1 MIRYR
6 LLPRMLTLC
15 LLVPLSLAAIAQQAP
30 SRSITEIADGLYRAT
45 DNNHRTVFLVT
56 ADGIILADP
65 ISADFSA
72 WLRGQLNA
80 RFGVPVKYVVYSHH
94 HWDHASGGAVFD
106 DTAQYVAHENF
117 PAHLELPPADT
128 PLPANAAALDANGN
142 GQIEQSE
149 ATGDFADNLR
159 LYDMD
164 ADGVISGAEATRGA
178 LNDVRAPDI
187 VFKDRMTIT
196 LGGKSVDLVH
206 VGKIGHT
213 DDLCAAYF
221 PGENGI
227 FFVDFVSLGR
237 VPFGTIAERGLDAL
251 LNSIRVLEMLDYDV
265 AVGGH
270 GVVGDKSDVAA
281 HRHYL
286 EELRDAVA
294 AGIAAGQSVAQ
305 MQASITMDA
314 YQSWI
319 NYENMRP
326 LNVLGMYN
334 LLTAD

>member
-6 LLPRMLTLC
+6 LLPRILTLC
-15 LLVPLSLAAIAQQAP
+15 VLFPLSFAAMAQQAP

-45 DNNHRTVFLVT
+45 NNNHRTVFLVT

-65 ISADFSA
+65 INADFSA
-72 WLRGQLNA
+72 WLRGQLDA
-80 RFGVPVKYVVYSHH
+80 RFGVPVRYVVYSHH
-94 HWDHASGGAVFD
+94 HWDHASGGAVFN
-106 DTAQYVAHENF
+106 DTAQFVAHENF
-117 PAHLELPPADT
+117 PANLELPPADT

-142 GQIEQSE
+142 GQIEPSE
-149 ATGDFADNLR
+149 ATGNFANNLR

-164 ADGVISGAEATRGA
+164 ADGMISGAEATRGA

-206 VGKIGHT
+206 VGEMGHT
-213 DDLCAAYF
+213 NDMSAVYF
-221 PGENGI
+221 PEEKGI

-237 VPFGTIAERGLDAL
+237 VPFGTIATWGLDAL

-270 GVVGDKSDVAA
+270 GVVGNKSDVAA

-286 EELRDAVA
+286 EELREAVA
-294 AGIAAGQSVAQ
+294 AGIAAGQSVEE
-305 MQASITMDA
+305 MQASITMSA

-319 NYENMRP
+319 NYENWRP

-334 LLTAD
+334 LLMAD